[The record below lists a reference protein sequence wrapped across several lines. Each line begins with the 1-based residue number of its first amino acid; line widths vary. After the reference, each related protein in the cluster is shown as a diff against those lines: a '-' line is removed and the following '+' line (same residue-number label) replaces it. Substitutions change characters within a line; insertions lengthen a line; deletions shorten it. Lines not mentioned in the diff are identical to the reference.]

1 MPGDGPS
8 AFAAPPRAINA
19 PPMGRKRLEP
29 GAGTGKSARI
39 YVPVTDTQ
47 RRALT
52 DLSAKTGRSTAALT
66 RQALDAF
73 LAEQLHEEVAQA
85 S

>member
-1 MPGDGPS
+1 
-8 AFAAPPRAINA
+8 
-19 PPMGRKRLEP
+19 MGRKRLEP
-29 GAGTGKSARI
+29 GSGTGKSARI

-52 DLSAKTGRSTAALT
+52 ELSTRTGRSTAALT
-66 RQALDAF
+66 REALDAW
-73 LAEQLHEEVAQA
+73 LAAQTPQEVAEA

>member
-1 MPGDGPS
+1 MARP
-8 AFAAPPRAINA
+8 
-19 PPMGRKRLEP
+19 RLEP
-29 GAGTGKSARI
+29 GNGKSARI

-52 DLSAKTGRSTAALT
+52 ELATKTGRSTAALT
-66 RQALDAF
+66 REALDAW
-73 LAEQLHEEVAQA
+73 LAAQVDQEVAKA